1 MIHVA
6 VDANCLAWGWGGIP
20 KVVDRVTRELL
31 RVEDVR
37 VDLLANAS
45 APFTD
50 IEGARQVFRRIKGTA
65 IWRETF
71 VSAWVSRT
79 RPSVYWAPESI
90 LPRRLDRPSVVTVH
104 DLAALLI
111 PGVKP
116 ARHRLAFRT
125 AVRRSARSA
134 TRVVAVSRTTATD
147 AERLFGLAVGSVD
160 VVPNGV
166 DCQFVP
172 GSRDAARALVRER
185 FGVDEPF
192 VLAVGSL
199 EPRKGLD
206 VLVDAAQLARSRGL
220 EWRVVLA
227 GATGFRGEALAA
239 RARSSG
245 ACTVLGP
252 VDESELLALYRAAEV
267 LAAPSLY
274 EGFGLTP
281 LEALACGTPAVV
293 AGGSGGLVET
303 VADAALVVET
313 RQPEAWVEALERAA
327 DRDLLAPTGLCHVEQ
342 YRWPAVARRLL
353 DVFAEVAAERAYSR
367 GRCRKRSAPR

>member
-116 ARHRLAFRT
+116 ARHRLAFR
-125 AVRRSARSA
+125 
-134 TRVVAVSRTTATD
+134 TATD

-327 DRDLLAPTGLCHVEQ
+327 ADRDLLAPTGLCHVEQ